1 MATSQYINFSEKDE
15 ANRVGKSVKYD
26 FSSEVTIDNFVWK
39 ISDVEYK
46 YEKNPKNPTSKSVL
60 KIKGIPNCFVRTDE
74 NVINGIDKKLF
85 ALFLRTP
92 LKIGEKIKFHCNAQG
107 ELKVIK
113 LTIIQRS
120 DKRYIATKIY
130 KNNSGNY
137 LIWFDVKSDHATIQR
152 MIVAPGNQ
160 STQIQIITDC

>member
-1 MATSQYINFSEKDE
+1 MATSTHINFSARDE

-39 ISDVEYK
+39 ISDVEYR
-46 YEKNPKNPTSKSVL
+46 YEKNPKNPTTKSVL
-60 KIKGIPNCFVRTDE
+60 TIEGIPNCFVRTDE
-74 NVINGIDKKLF
+74 NVINGIDKELF
-85 ALFLRTP
+85 RSFLHTP
-92 LKIGEKIKFHCNAQG
+92 LKIGDEIKFHCNAQG

-113 LTIIQRS
+113 LTLIQRS
-120 DKRYIATKIY
+120 DIRYIATKIY

-137 LIWFDVKSDHATIQR
+137 LIWFDEISDHATVQR
-152 MIVAPGNQ
+152 MRVASGNQ